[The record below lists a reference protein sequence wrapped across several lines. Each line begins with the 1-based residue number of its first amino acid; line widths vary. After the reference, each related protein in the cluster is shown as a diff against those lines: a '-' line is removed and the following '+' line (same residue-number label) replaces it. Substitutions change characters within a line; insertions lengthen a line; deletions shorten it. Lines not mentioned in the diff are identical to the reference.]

1 MVFRRQNQANSHIKM
16 KNNQSDVNSRFVS
29 VRAPARLHLGFL
41 DMHGGLGRKFGS
53 LGLSI
58 TGVDTSLVAEYAD
71 DIDICGP
78 SSKRAENYAEQ
89 VLSHFGIDGGVKMS
103 IKSAIPEHSGLGSG
117 TQLSLAVASAIV
129 KLYELPD
136 QQAGRLAAM
145 LHRGARSGIGI
156 GTFMHG
162 GFIVD
167 GGRGENTEVPPVIS
181 HMPFPE
187 HWRVVLIFDDE
198 AEGINGVPERRAFN
212 TLEPM
217 IETTSAMLC
226 RLTLMQALPAISEI
240 DCSKFG
246 EAITQIQNIVGDYF
260 ADAQGGRYTSPL
272 LQGVL
277 EAMANEGA
285 TGMGQSSW
293 GPTGFALFPD
303 ETIAFQALKKCRE
316 QWQSEPRLRFV
327 MSKAS
332 NSQATISVN
341 NTKPMLQNEDLKA
354 NNL

>member
-1 MVFRRQNQANSHIKM
+1 MKDNQINI
-16 KNNQSDVNSRFVS
+16 NSRYVS
-29 VRAPARLHLGFL
+29 VRAPARLHLGFF
-41 DMHGGLGRKFGS
+41 DMHGGLGRRFGS

-58 TGVDTSLVAEYAD
+58 SDVETSLLAEYAD
-71 DIDICGP
+71 DIDITGP
-78 SSKRAENYAEQ
+78 SSIRAENYAEQ

-117 TQLSLAVASAIV
+117 TQLSLAVASAICN
-129 KLYELPD
+129 LYELTE
-136 QQAGRLAAM
+136 QQPKQLAAM

-167 GGRGENTEVPPVIS
+167 GGRGENTDVPPVIS

-187 HWRVVLIFDDE
+187 HWRIVLIFDDE

-212 TLEPM
+212 TLAPM
-217 IETTSAMLC
+217 DEATSGLLC
-226 RLTLMQALPAISEI
+226 RLTLMQALPAITEN
-240 DCSKFG
+240 DCSRFG
-246 EAITQIQNIVGDYF
+246 DAITQIQNIVGDYF
-260 ADAQGGRYTSPL
+260 AEAQGGRFTSPFL
-272 LQGVL
+272 NSILTT
-277 EAMANEGA
+277 MSKEGA
-285 TGMGQSSW
+285 TGLGQSSW

-316 QWQSEPRLRFV
+316 QWQTEPRLRFV
-327 MSKAS
+327 MSKAC
-332 NSQATISVN
+332 NSRAAISVHK
-341 NTKPMLQNEDLKA
+341 TKPVSQSEDLKA

>member
-1 MVFRRQNQANSHIKM
+1 MKDNQAN
-16 KNNQSDVNSRFVS
+16 VNSRYVS
-29 VRAPARLHLGFL
+29 VCAPARLHLGFL

-58 TGVDTSLVAEYAD
+58 SGVETSLLAEYAN
-71 DIDICGP
+71 DINITGP

-89 VLSHFGIDGGVKMS
+89 VLSHFGVDGGVKMT
-103 IKSAIPEHSGLGSG
+103 IKSAIPEHAGLGSG

-129 KLYELPD
+129 NLYKLPE

-145 LHRGARSGIGI
+145 LHRGARSGVGI

-187 HWRVVLIFDDE
+187 HWRIVLIFDDE
-198 AEGINGVPERRAFN
+198 AEGMNGVPERRAFN
-212 TLEPM
+212 TLPPM
-217 IETTSAMLC
+217 DEATAGLLS
-226 RLTLMQALPAISEI
+226 RLTLMQVLPAISEN
-240 DCSKFG
+240 DCSQFG

-272 LQGVL
+272 LKPIL
-277 EAMANEGA
+277 ESMANEGA

-293 GPTGFALFPD
+293 GPTGFAIFPD
-303 ETIAFQALKKCRE
+303 ETMAFQALKKRRE
-316 QWQSEPRLRFV
+316 EWQSESRLRFV
-327 MSKAS
+327 MSKAC
-332 NSQATISVN
+332 NSKAIISVDS
-341 NTKPMLQNEDLKA
+341 TKPTLQNESLKA

>member
-1 MVFRRQNQANSHIKM
+1 M
-16 KNNQSDVNSRFVS
+16 KNNQSNVNSRFVS

-41 DMHGGLGRKFGS
+41 DMHGGYGRKFGS

-58 TGVDTSLVAEYAD
+58 TDVDTSLIAEYAD
-71 DIDICGP
+71 DINITGP

-89 VLSHFGIDGGVKMS
+89 VLSHFGIDGGVKMT

-129 KLYELPD
+129 KLYELPE

-187 HWRVVLIFDDE
+187 HWRIVLIFDDH
-198 AEGINGVPERRAFN
+198 ADGINGVPERRAFN
-212 TLEPM
+212 TLGAMDED
-217 IETTSAMLC
+217 TSAALC
-226 RLTLMQALPAISEI
+226 RLTLMQALPSISEN
-240 DCSKFG
+240 DCTRFG
-246 EAITQIQNIVGDYF
+246 DAITQIQNIVGDYF

-272 LQGVL
+272 LKPIL
-277 EAMANEGA
+277 EAMTNGGA
-285 TGMGQSSW
+285 TGIGQSSW

-303 ETIAFQALKKCRE
+303 ETMAFQAMKKVRDE
-316 QWQSEPRLRFV
+316 WQSESRLRFV
-327 MSKAS
+327 MSKAC
-332 NSQATISVN
+332 NTHALITVN
-341 NTKPMLQNEDLKA
+341 ESRSSLEDEVLNVK
-354 NNL
+354 NL

>member
-1 MVFRRQNQANSHIKM
+1 M
-16 KNNQSDVNSRFVS
+16 KNNQSNVNSRFVS
-29 VRAPARLHLGFL
+29 VTAPARLHLGFL

-58 TGVDTSLVAEYAD
+58 TDVETSLIAEYAND
-71 DIDICGP
+71 LDITGP
-78 SSKRAENYAEQ
+78 SSERAENYAEQ
-89 VLSHFGIDGGVKMS
+89 VLSHFGIDGGVKIL
-103 IKSAIPEHSGLGSG
+103 IKSAIPEHAGLGSG
-117 TQLSLAVASAIV
+117 TQLSLAVASAIAN
-129 KLYELPD
+129 LYDLPE
-136 QQAGRLAAM
+136 QQPGRLAAI

-187 HWRVVLIFDDE
+187 HWRIVLIFDDE
-198 AEGINGVPERRAFN
+198 AEGMNGVPERRAFN
-212 TLEPM
+212 TLPRMTE
-217 IETTSAMLC
+217 ETAGLLS
-226 RLTLMQALPAISEI
+226 RLTLMQALPAISEK

-260 ADAQGGRYTSPL
+260 ADAQGGRFTSPL
-272 LQGVL
+272 LKPIL
-277 EAMANEGA
+277 ESMANEGA

-293 GPTGFALFPD
+293 GPTGFAIFPD
-303 ETIAFQALKKCRE
+303 ERMAFQALKKRRDE
-316 QWQSEPRLRFV
+316 WQSESRLRFV
-327 MSKAS
+327 MSKAC
-332 NSQATISVN
+332 NSRAIISVDS
-341 NTKPMLQNEDLKA
+341 TKPTQQNENLKA